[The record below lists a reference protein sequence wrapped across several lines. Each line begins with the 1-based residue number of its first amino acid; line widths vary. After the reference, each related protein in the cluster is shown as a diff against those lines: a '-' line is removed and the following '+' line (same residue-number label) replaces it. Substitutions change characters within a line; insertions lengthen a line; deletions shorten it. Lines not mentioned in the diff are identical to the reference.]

1 MPGCGVAQSRQVLGA
16 KCSPHCFRGMDLL
29 TSDLNPFSEEERTRF
44 QDLLANPAYRASPL
58 LAIGQQLA
66 RQMQLD
72 GGGLL

>member
-1 MPGCGVAQSRQVLGA
+1 MVHLRQVLGA
-16 KCSPHCFRGMDLL
+16 ECSSHCPRAWGVL
-29 TSDLNPFSEEERTRF
+29 TSDFDFFSEEERTRF
-44 QDLLANPAYRASPL
+44 RDLLANPAYRASPL

>member
-1 MPGCGVAQSRQVLGA
+1 
-16 KCSPHCFRGMDLL
+16 MDLL